1 LNAGPSG
8 RIHYEE
14 DGVVSSTSPIL
25 KDETLKTKAYRV
37 QFLAIDPNGQFDTG
51 DVTTWANKLTI
62 RAWFDTKTRQVEL
75 FVAPPATMRYSLD
88 GSEPRN
94 GEEYTVPFTIGAGA
108 AKVLVFAEGGGLET
122 KDKFEY
128 AGMAAGGGGNGGKKD
143 VVIDRSKPANMSK
156 LVSLGSRQDAYQM
169 TAFLKE
175 RKATV
180 EKVAAVVGS
189 SPSAAQFF
197 LGDTRADADYVE
209 SVLSQIGSCL
219 PADSAIS
226 LKIHRFQFQTGQDLL
241 DLAAK
246 VGFELAEGD
255 FTQ

>member
-1 LNAGPSG
+1 
-8 RIHYEE
+8 
-14 DGVVSSTSPIL
+14 
-25 KDETLKTKAYRV
+25 
-37 QFLAIDPNGQFDTG
+37 
-51 DVTTWANKLTI
+51 
-62 RAWFDTKTRQVEL
+62 
-75 FVAPPATMRYSLD
+75 
-88 GSEPRN
+88 
-94 GEEYTVPFTIGAGA
+94 
-108 AKVLVFAEGGGLET
+108 
-122 KDKFEY
+122 
-128 AGMAAGGGGNGGKKD
+128 
-143 VVIDRSKPANMSK
+143 
-156 LVSLGSRQDAYQM
+156 M

-197 LGDTRADADYVE
+197 LGDTRADADYLE

-219 PADSAIS
+219 PADSSIS

-246 VGFELAEGD
+246 VGLELTESD